1 MSDSARCGVGQD
13 VRAGKMPGS
22 VRRGVGQ
29 DIRAGKMSGRED
41 SEAAK
46 T

>member
-1 MSDSARCGVGQD
+1 MPGSVRRRVGQD
-13 VRAGKMPGS
+13 ARAGKMPGS

-29 DIRAGKMSGRED
+29 DVRAEKMPERED